1 MLALCEPELAL
12 CVWWRVPAARIVRPK
27 ILEGHLKQKAYF
39 CTRMKKIIE
48 SRKLL
53 GVDKDV
59 ELKDLKTI
67 YRNFMKDWHPDK
79 FQDNPDGKLEA
90 EEKSK
95 AFIEAYH
102 LLVSVAPETHA
113 LQQEKYT
120 EVITSS
126 RIIDFQYKSQTLQL
140 NFADGSSY
148 EYFGLPK
155 NVYGKLLN
163 SSTPDRFARRHI
175 YHSYVYRK
183 VSKAVE

>member
-1 MLALCEPELAL
+1 
-12 CVWWRVPAARIVRPK
+12 
-27 ILEGHLKQKAYF
+27 
-39 CTRMKKIIE
+39 MKKIID

-53 GVDKDV
+53 GVDKAVDLK
-59 ELKDLKTI
+59 ELKSI

-79 FQDNPDGKLEA
+79 IQDDPQAKLEA

-113 LQQEKYT
+113 QDLEKYT
-120 EVITSS
+120 EIITSS
-126 RIIDFQYKSQTLQL
+126 RLVDFEYKSQTLKI

-155 NVYGKLLN
+155 NTYEKFV
-163 SSTPDRFARRHI
+163 SSNTPDRFARRHI
-175 YHSYVYRK
+175 YHSFVYRK
-183 VSKAVE
+183 VSKALTE

>member
-1 MLALCEPELAL
+1 
-12 CVWWRVPAARIVRPK
+12 
-27 ILEGHLKQKAYF
+27 
-39 CTRMKKIIE
+39 MKKIIE

-67 YRNFMKDWHPDK
+67 YRNAMKEWHPDK
-79 FQDNPDGKLEA
+79 IQDNVEAKLAA

-102 LLVSVAPETHA
+102 LLVSVAPETHE
-113 LQQEKYT
+113 QQVEKYT

-126 RIIDFQYKSQTLQL
+126 KMSDFQYKSSTLRVS
-140 NFADGSSY
+140 FADGSCY

-155 NVYGKLLN
+155 GIYQKLVN
-163 SSTPDRFARRHI
+163 SDTRDRFARRHI

-183 VSKAVE
+183 VSKADE

>member
-1 MLALCEPELAL
+1 MK
-12 CVWWRVPAARIVRPK
+12 R
-27 ILEGHLKQKAYF
+27 ILEY
-39 CTRMKKIIE
+39 
-48 SRKLL
+48 RKLL
-53 GVDKDV
+53 GVEKTA
-59 ELKDLKTI
+59 ELKDLKVI

-79 FQDNPDGKLEA
+79 FQDNHEAKHEA

-102 LLVSVAPETHA
+102 FLVSIAPETRA
-113 LQQEKYT
+113 QQLEQYT

-126 RIIDFQYKSQTLQL
+126 KMVDFQYKSTTLQV

-155 NVYGKLLN
+155 NIYGKLVN
-163 SSTPDRFARRHI
+163 SDTPDRFARRHI

-183 VSKAVE
+183 VNKAVTV

>member
-1 MLALCEPELAL
+1 
-12 CVWWRVPAARIVRPK
+12 
-27 ILEGHLKQKAYF
+27 
-39 CTRMKKIIE
+39 MKKIIE

-53 GVDKDV
+53 GVDKNV
-59 ELKDLKTI
+59 ELKELKTI

-79 FQDNPDGKLEA
+79 FQDNADAKHEA

-102 LLVSVAPETHA
+102 LLVSIAPETHA
-113 LQQEKYT
+113 QQLEQYT
-120 EVITSS
+120 EIITSS
-126 RIIDFQYKSQTLQL
+126 KMIDFLYKAQTLQV

-155 NVYGKLLN
+155 NIYTKLIN
-163 SSTPDRFARRHI
+163 SDNPDRFARRHV
-175 YHSYVYRK
+175 YHSFVYRK

>member
-1 MLALCEPELAL
+1 
-12 CVWWRVPAARIVRPK
+12 
-27 ILEGHLKQKAYF
+27 
-39 CTRMKKIIE
+39 MKKIIE

-53 GVDKDV
+53 GVDKTA
-59 ELKDLKTI
+59 ELKELKAI

-79 FQDNPDGKLEA
+79 FHNDHEAKMEA

-113 LQQEKYT
+113 QQLDQYT

-126 RIIDFQYKSQTLQL
+126 KIVDFLFKSQTLQV

-148 EYFGLPK
+148 EYFGVPHNIYNK
-155 NVYGKLLN
+155 FLN
-163 SSTPDRFARRHI
+163 SDTPDRFARRHI

-183 VSKAVE
+183 VSKAVELV

>member
-1 MLALCEPELAL
+1 
-12 CVWWRVPAARIVRPK
+12 
-27 ILEGHLKQKAYF
+27 
-39 CTRMKKIIE
+39 MKKIID

-53 GVDKDV
+53 GVDKAVDLK
-59 ELKDLKTI
+59 ELKSI

-79 FQDNPDGKLEA
+79 IQDDPQAKLEA

-113 LQQEKYT
+113 QGLEKYT

-126 RIIDFQYKSQTLQL
+126 RIVDFQYKSQTLQI
-140 NFADGSSY
+140 NFLDGSRY

-155 NVYGKLLN
+155 NTYEKLV
-163 SSTPDRFARRHI
+163 SSNTPDRFARRHI
-175 YHSYVYRK
+175 YHSYIYRK
-183 VSKAVE
+183 VNKASVE